1 MNEHA
6 RKLVAQIKAIESEDD
21 QFNHIYGL
29 SRSDQSELQR
39 VMSPEFRARYNRFA
53 ERSATRS
60 AEQIREEQLEQAR
73 RGRAENEADMVEVL
87 LENRERLKPNDLKWI
102 QDIDATAAGLTG
114 ITFTPRQ
121 KQVVRDIYL
130 KYYAGAS

>member
-1 MNEHA
+1 MNSRA
-6 RKLVAQIKAIESEDD
+6 KQLVEAIKALELEED
-21 QFNHIYGL
+21 QFKFIHEL
-29 SRSDQSELQR
+29 SRGDQSELQR
-39 VMSPEFRARYNRFA
+39 VMSPEFRARYNRYA

-102 QDIDATAAGLTG
+102 QDIDATAAGLVG